1 MTEVLPLFSTPLYIS
16 HDDVLRTPEVEYD
29 RKCDSS
35 ISKSQ
40 QVLLDQRFL
49 KHREIVE
56 KHLGYYVYDTLRVD
70 KKLEL
75 KHTCS
80 WIVLHKT
87 DDFSPIHMHCNSMF
101 SGVLYLK
108 CDENSG
114 DIKFSIPLIIPTW
127 SSSTLNPLWNVDDH
141 NIFNSREFCYT
152 PNSGDILIFPSHT
165 YHEVGSNKSDID
177 RYCLSFNYILKGE
190 MGTETGT
197 IINN

>member
-16 HDDVLRTPEVEYD
+16 HDEVLGTPEVEYN

-40 QVLLDQRFL
+40 QVLLNQRFS
-49 KHREIVE
+49 KHKEIVE

-70 KKLEL
+70 RKLEL

-114 DIKFSIPLIIPTW
+114 DIKFSVPLIIPTW
-127 SSSTLNPLWNVDDH
+127 SSSTLNPLWNVDDY
-141 NIFNSREFCYT
+141 NIFNSREFCYA

-165 YHEVGSNKSDID
+165 YHEVGSNRSDID